1 MSEATTYQGLL
12 IGGTFLGIA
21 GAVFSVGVTS
31 LPKYYPKERHG
42 FVNGVYGFGNMG
54 TALTTWLAPVAAV
67 AFGWRMAVKLY
78 LVLLAAFIV
87 LNFVLGDRDEPRV
100 KTPVMEQLRAVWSDA
115 RLWFLSLFYFVTFG
129 AFVAL
134 TVYLPNFLTSHY
146 GMDGVSAGVATSVF
160 IVAAAYPV
168 VFGRMPEAD
177 AGQMRN
183 MWDVLRAR
191 LGQPGAAVLA
201 TAPGLP
207 VYLAGIYLVSIACG
221 IGNGVVFK
229 LVPAYFTKQAGI
241 ANGIVAMMG
250 GLGGFFPPLV
260 LSASTL
266 LFSTS
271 VPGFAAFGAFAL
283 ACLAISLVMRRKTR
297 SS

>member
-1 MSEATTYQGLL
+1 V
-12 IGGTFLGIA
+12 FA
-21 GAVFSVGVTS
+21 G
-31 LPKYYPKERHG
+31 
-42 FVNGVYGFGNMG
+42 
-54 TALTTWLAPVAAV
+54 
-67 AFGWRMAVKLY
+67 
-78 LVLLAAFIV
+78 LAA
-87 LNFVLGDRDEPRV
+87 
-100 KTPVMEQLRAVWSDA
+100 
-115 RLWFLSLFYFVTFG
+115 
-129 AFVAL
+129 
-134 TVYLPNFLTSHY
+134 
-146 GMDGVSAGVATSVF
+146 
-160 IVAAAYPV
+160 
-168 VFGRMPEAD
+168 
-177 AGQMRN
+177 
-183 MWDVLRAR
+183 
-191 LGQPGAAVLA
+191 GAAVLA

>member
-1 MSEATTYQGLL
+1 MKAAYCEIKRGRNCVTVNYYSKEGYGLELGCRKLERERREAYAAKRRRLNRIRENIGAGVGMLGFLL
-12 IGGTFLGIA
+12 LLCAGGTEEISTIIMTGAA
-21 GAVFSVGVTS
+21 G
-31 LPKYYPKERHG
+31 
-42 FVNGVYGFGNMG
+42 
-54 TALTTWLAPVAAV
+54 
-67 AFGWRMAVKLY
+67 
-78 LVLLAAFIV
+78 LVLMV
-87 LNFVLGDRDEPRV
+87 LGGWLGDRFDCY
-100 KTPVMEQLRAVWSDA
+100 
-115 RLWFLSLFYFVTFG
+115 RLL
-129 AFVAL
+129 AL
-134 TVYLPNFLTSHY
+134 VF
-146 GMDGVSAGVATSVF
+146 AGL
-160 IVAAAYPV
+160 AA
-168 VFGRMPEAD
+168 
-177 AGQMRN
+177 
-183 MWDVLRAR
+183 
-191 LGQPGAAVLA
+191 GAAVLA

-207 VYLAGIYLVSIACG
+207 VYLAGIYMVSIACG

>member
-1 MSEATTYQGLL
+1 M
-12 IGGTFLGIA
+12 
-21 GAVFSVGVTS
+21 
-31 LPKYYPKERHG
+31 
-42 FVNGVYGFGNMG
+42 
-54 TALTTWLAPVAAV
+54 
-67 AFGWRMAVKLY
+67 
-78 LVLLAAFIV
+78 
-87 LNFVLGDRDEPRV
+87 LGDRDEPRV

-160 IVAAAYPV
+160 IVAAAAIRVLGGWLGDRFDCYRLLAL
-168 VFGRMPEAD
+168 VF
-177 AGQMRN
+177 AG
-183 MWDVLRAR
+183 
-191 LGQPGAAVLA
+191 
-201 TAPGLP
+201 
-207 VYLAGIYLVSIACG
+207 LVACG